1 MGKGVLVPLKF
12 LVETLFFMPRL
23 NAGDIP
29 IDWIPYFEW
38 EMIDSGMAE
47 ARWQH
52 SLGRNKV
59 D

>member
-1 MGKGVLVPLKF
+1 MGKGVLAPLKF
-12 LVETLFFMPRL
+12 LVEALFFMARL

-29 IDWIPYFEW
+29 IDWTPYFEW

-47 ARWQH
+47 ATWQQ